1 MITGSLAVVRSSLD
15 ILPRLPL
22 MVSLL
27 VSSMLNPLLADLEL
41 ISDALVSRELTWR
54 IPDLLELLDLTSKED
69 NSLTKL

>member
-41 ISDALVSRELTWR
+41 ISDALVSKELTWR